1 MVLSKAAL
9 SGNLFRFKTN
19 PDLLHEV
26 LNVEKHC
33 MPDCLSEIPEVEKL
47 GPRNP

>member
-1 MVLSKAAL
+1 MLSKAAL

-19 PDLLHEV
+19 LDLLHGV
-26 LNVEKHC
+26 LNEEEHC
-33 MPDCLSEIPEVEKL
+33 TPECLSEIPEVEKL